1 MHSKITQNRICQCP
15 ASRDPA
21 RNRREAIF
29 FADEDRESYLSWL
42 KEYCDKHQV
51 EVLAYCLMT
60 NHIHLVAVPSTGYG
74 LQRALKPLHMRYA
87 QSINWAR
94 GWEGHFW
101 QGRFFSSPFG
111 RSLPMGGGAVCRT

>member
-42 KEYCDKHQV
+42 NEYCDKHQV

-60 NHIHLVAVPSTGYG
+60 NHIHLVAVPSTDDG

-87 QSINWAR
+87 QSINRTW
-94 GWEGHFW
+94 GWKWHFW
-101 QGRFFSSPFG
+101 QGTFLLFPLG
-111 RSLPMGGGAVCRT
+111 